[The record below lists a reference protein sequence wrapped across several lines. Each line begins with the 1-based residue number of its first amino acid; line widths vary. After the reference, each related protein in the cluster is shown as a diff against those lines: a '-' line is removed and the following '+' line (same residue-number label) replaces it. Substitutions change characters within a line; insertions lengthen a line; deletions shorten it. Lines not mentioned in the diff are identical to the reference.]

1 MANQD
6 HLNVDAGAQGGDNED
21 QSTQAGGA
29 APTGMSAGPIRTGG
43 VGSATAGLIPSNG
56 GSGNASGTVIGDNN
70 TAPTFAGSAVGSDTA
85 QDRDQGAGDAADTK
99 SDQSDYSAT
108 TANDG
113 LLASSSDSGRAEGVT
128 GGGSVENAAISQG
141 DVLRGAGAGTGA
153 ATGSRDNAAGA
164 MSNDYTGTEGNT
176 DGTSISPQG
185 GSGDVP
191 AAPNPDAMP

>member
-1 MANQD
+1 MANQND
-6 HLNVDAGAQGGDNED
+6 HLNVDAGAQGSDNED
-21 QSTQAGGA
+21 QTAQIGGA

-43 VGSATAGLIPSNG
+43 VGSATAGLIPSDG

-70 TAPTFAGSAVGSDTA
+70 AGPVFAGTAVGSDTA

-99 SDQSDYSAT
+99 SDQSDYSAGR
-108 TANDG
+108 ANDD
-113 LLASSSDSGRAEGVT
+113 LLSSTSDSGMAEGVT
-128 GGGSVENAAISQG
+128 GGGSVENAAVSMG

-153 ATGSRDNAAGA
+153 ATGSRDNVAGA

-176 DGTSISPQG
+176 DGSSASPQG

-191 AAPNPDAMP
+191 APPA